1 MRHSFI
7 LRPAT
12 LADAPAILAIY
23 GPQVIHGTASWE
35 YTPPDLA
42 EMERRMNAI
51 LAAGYPY
58 LVAEVGNELAGYC
71 YASSYRP
78 REGYR
83 YVVED
88 SIYVD
93 PRFQGRGIGRG
104 LLHTLIE
111 ECTARG
117 FRQMVAIIGD
127 SENAGSIAL
136 HQACGFYHVGTL
148 VGIGFKHGRWLDSV
162 LMQRGLQS

>member
-1 MRHSFI
+1 MHHSFT

-23 GPQVIHGTASWE
+23 APEVLHGTASWE
-35 YTPPDLA
+35 YTPPDLP
-42 EMERRMNAI
+42 EMERRISTI

-58 LVAEVGNELAGYC
+58 LVAEVENQLAGYC

-83 YVVED
+83 YVAED
-88 SIYVD
+88 SIYID
-93 PRFQGRGIGRG
+93 ARFQGRGIGRS
-104 LLHTLIE
+104 LLTAVIE
-111 ECTARG
+111 ACTARG
-117 FRQMVAIIGD
+117 YRQMVAVIGD
-127 SENAGSIAL
+127 SENSASIKL

-148 VGIGFKHGRWLDSV
+148 VGVGFKHGRWLDSV
-162 LMQRGLQS
+162 LMQRGL

>member
-1 MRHSFI
+1 MPNPAT

-23 GPQVIHGTASWE
+23 GPQVLHGTASWE
-35 YTPPDLA
+35 YEPPDLP
-42 EMERRMNAI
+42 EMERRLSAV

-58 LVAEVGNELAGYC
+58 FVAEVGGELAGYC

-93 PRFQGRGIGRG
+93 PRFQGLGIGRT
-104 LLHTLIE
+104 LLNALIE
-111 ECTARG
+111 ACAAHG

-127 SENAGSIAL
+127 SENQGSIAL
-136 HQACGFYHVGTL
+136 HRACGFAHVGTL
-148 VGIGFKHGRWLDSV
+148 VAIGFKHGRWLDSV
-162 LMQRGLQS
+162 IMQRGL